1 MKNIVLI
8 GFMGTGKTST
18 GKMLAQRLGKAFID
32 LDHRIEEEYG
42 ESIPQMF
49 ATKGEAYFRECEKAV
64 VKQVSARANAVI
76 ATGGGTVNNPENTAA
91 LKKYGVIVCLTA
103 APEAILER
111 TGRQGQRPLL
121 DAAGRD
127 RSSRLKEIKKLLAE
141 REEMYRQA
149 DFAVDT
155 SDASPMQIAE
165 RIVKVLKTRGELHG

>member
-18 GKMLAQRLGKAFID
+18 GKALAQRLGKAFID
-32 LDHRIEEEYG
+32 LDSRIEEEYG

-49 ATKGEAYFRECEKAV
+49 AAKGEAYFRACEKAMV
-64 VKQVSARANAVI
+64 EQVSSRANAVI
-76 ATGGGTVNNPENTAA
+76 STGGGTVKDPGNTAA
-91 LKKYGVIVCLTA
+91 LKKRGVMICLTA

-111 TGRQGQRPLL
+111 TGRQGRRPLL
-121 DAAGRD
+121 DAAGQD
-127 RSSRLKEIKKLLAE
+127 RRSRLKEIERLLAE
-141 REEMYRQA
+141 REAMYRQA

-165 RIVKVLKTRGELHG
+165 RIVRVLRTRGDLHG